1 MSYEPKQSVT
11 EELMRCR
18 VWIENAL
25 AYSGG
30 THNFDDICLGVLS
43 GNLQLWPTENSCMVT
58 EVVVYPRKKVFHV
71 FLAGG
76 TLQELID
83 FHEPAI
89 EWAKAQGCSGMTL
102 SGRFGWEKALAS
114 SGWSKK
120 FTMLER
126 EI

>member
-1 MSYEPKQSVT
+1 
-11 EELMRCR
+11 
-18 VWIENAL
+18 
-25 AYSGG
+25 
-30 THNFDDICLGVLS
+30 
-43 GNLQLWPTENSCMVT
+43 MVT
-58 EVVVYPRKKVFHV
+58 EIVVYPRKKVFHV